1 MAVVHPAPRE
11 LRGDDVLG
19 PHEDV
24 EREPDGIP
32 HDVIGLTAFFSV
44 MLAMLLGTI
53 FVTGGTGGGIA
64 AVLIGVFA
72 IPALVSSLSRRA
84 DRERD
89 PEHPAR

>member
-1 MAVVHPAPRE
+1 MAVVHPSSRQSS
-11 LRGDDVLG
+11 DDILG

-44 MLAMLLGTI
+44 ILAMLLGTI
-53 FVTGGTGGGIA
+53 FVTGGTVGRTA
-64 AVLIGVFA
+64 AVLIAIFA

-84 DRERD
+84 ERD
-89 PEHPAR
+89 RDPVHPAR

>member
-1 MAVVHPAPRE
+1 MAVVHPAPSG

-44 MLAMLLGTI
+44 ILAMLLGTI
-53 FVTGGTGGGIA
+53 FVTGGTVGRTAAILIA
-64 AVLIGVFA
+64 GFA

-84 DRERD
+84 ERD
-89 PEHPAR
+89 RDPTHPAR